1 MKALIIEDEAPARNR
16 MRNLLAEVNAEL
28 EICCEADSVESAIA
42 HLRHGSPDII
52 LTDIQLGDGTCFDI
66 FNVIKPVC
74 PVIFITA
81 FNEHALAAFQ
91 LNTVDYLLKPL
102 KKEDLQRAFEKLKSL
117 RRGAESIDYSAL
129 AKAVLEEEER
139 KEKRYLIRYGDHIRT
154 ISSNDI
160 AYIYTISKA
169 VFFVLQSGKEYPADK
184 SLEMLEHELDS
195 RKFFRINRQFI
206 VNLASIGGMHP
217 ASKSRVRIDLN
228 PPYKNGEVIVSTEK
242 SPQFKI
248 WLGRK

>member
-16 MRNLLAEVNAEL
+16 LRSLLAEVKEEL
-28 EICCEADSVESAIA
+28 EICCEADSVESAIDY
-42 HLRHGSPDII
+42 LSSGTPDII

-66 FNVIKPVC
+66 FNVITPAC

-81 FNEHALAAFQ
+81 YDEHALAAFR

-102 KKEDLQRAFEKLKSL
+102 KKEELQRAFEKLRNL
-117 RRGAESIDYSAL
+117 RGNPVSIDYAAL
-129 AKAVLEEEER
+129 AKAVLEEEQR
-139 KEKRYLIRYGDHIRT
+139 KERRYLIRYGEHIRT

-169 VFFVLQSGKEYPADK
+169 VFFVLHSGKEYPADK
-184 SLEMLEHELDS
+184 SLEMLEHELDP

-206 VNLASIGGMHP
+206 VSISSIGSMSP
-217 ASKSRVRIDLN
+217 ASKSRVQIELK
-228 PPYKNGEVIVSTEK
+228 PPHSNGDVIVSTEK

-248 WLGRK
+248 WLGRI